1 MTRRT
6 GVVVVV
12 GLLVSLLLAA
22 VVSSWAS
29 DKPDGL
35 EQVAATHGMKEETS
49 DHDTPFSGYATD
61 GISDSRWST
70 AVAGILGVAVTFA
83 VFGGLALML
92 RRRTSASEP
101 RE

>member
-1 MTRRT
+1 M
-6 GVVVVV
+6 
-12 GLLVSLLLAA
+12 
-22 VVSSWAS
+22 
-29 DKPDGL
+29 
-35 EQVAATHGMKEETS
+35 EEEAS

-92 RRRTSASEP
+92 RRRTSSEP